1 MPVDQLQSDEA
12 LAEIVKQCL
21 KEGLPVEL
29 DGLGVFH
36 FSQQHG
42 LQFIAETEPRVFIAY
57 VEEDAAAAMELADD
71 LAAAGMKPWIDKRR
85 LLPGQDWRRAIERA
99 IDNADFF
106 LPCFSRR
113 ATRKRGQFP
122 YEIRHALRCAER
134 MPLDDAFVVPVR
146 LDACDLPETLV
157 SRLEYVD
164 LFPDWVEGTD
174 RLVHSLRKELRARR
188 KRDGF

>member
-1 MPVDQLQSDEA
+1 MPVDQPQAAEA

-21 KEGLPVEL
+21 TEGLPVEL

-36 FSQQHG
+36 FHQQHG

-57 VEEDAAAAMELADD
+57 VEEDVSSAMELADD
-71 LAAAGMKPWIDKRR
+71 LTAAGMKPWIDKRR
-85 LLPGQDWRRAIERA
+85 LRPGQDWRRAIERA

-106 LPCFSRR
+106 LPCFSRS
-113 ATRKRGQFP
+113 AIRKRGQFP
-122 YEIRHALRCAER
+122 YEVRHALRCAER

-146 LDACDLPETLV
+146 LEACDLPETLV

-164 LFPDWVEGTD
+164 LFPDWVDGID

-188 KRDGF
+188 KRDSL